1 MPLVPAYLMHRY
13 QLQAAATVLGG
24 RDFTYALKGDGQ
36 TPTTVIDGERQ
47 QAALTALLATLS
59 PDALALSPELVAL
72 IPPRPP
78 MSGNSRELFPR
89 ETGYLFDPVAAAG
102 TASTL
107 TLGVLLDPKRA
118 ARLNQLAAVSDE
130 LPNFPAVLDA
140 LFKATWLD
148 VTANTPLENLIA
160 QQVQRQMVDH
170 LLLLATEQ
178 RGAYAVRAEA
188 WDALNV
194 IKSYVE
200 AQLAAG
206 VEVDAQ
212 PVAEADAI
220 ETNNVDSWRAHYWF
234 IDQQIAAAAQS
245 SDAWRQVGGKV
256 PPGSPI

>member
-1 MPLVPAYLMHRY
+1 
-13 QLQAAATVLGG
+13 
-24 RDFTYALKGDGQ
+24 
-36 TPTTVIDGERQ
+36 
-47 QAALTALLATLS
+47 
-59 PDALALSPELVAL
+59 
-72 IPPRPP
+72 

-107 TLGVLLDPKRA
+107 TLGVLLEPKRA
-118 ARLNQLAAVSDE
+118 ARLNQLAAVSDK
-130 LPNFPAVLDA
+130 LPNFPTVLDA

-148 VTANTPLENLIA
+148 VTANTPLENLLA

-178 RGAYAVRAEA
+178 SGAYAVRAEA
-188 WDALNV
+188 WDALSV
-194 IKSYVE
+194 IKSY
-200 AQLAAG
+200 AKAKRTGG

-212 PVAEADAI
+212 PAAVTDAI
-220 ETNNVDSWRAHYWF
+220 ETNKVDSWRAHYSL
-234 IDQQIAAAAQS
+234 IGQQIAAAAQS

>member
-1 MPLVPAYLMHRY
+1 M
-13 QLQAAATVLGG
+13 
-24 RDFTYALKGDGQ
+24 
-36 TPTTVIDGERQ
+36 
-47 QAALTALLATLS
+47 
-59 PDALALSPELVAL
+59 
-72 IPPRPP
+72 
-78 MSGNSRELFPR
+78 
-89 ETGYLFDPVAAAG
+89 
-102 TASTL
+102 
-107 TLGVLLDPKRA
+107 LLDPTRA
-118 ARLNQLAAVSDE
+118 ARLNQLAVVSDE
-130 LPNFPAVLDA
+130 PPNFPAVLDA

-148 VTANTPLENLIA
+148 VTANTPLDNLIA

-188 WDALNV
+188 WDALQV

-220 ETNNVDSWRAHYWF
+220 ETIKVDRWRAHYWF

>member
-1 MPLVPAYLMHRY
+1 MALVLPPAAYCREIRGSYFLERRAICLILLLRRG
-13 QLQAAATVLGG
+13 QLQ
-24 RDFTYALKGDGQ
+24 R
-36 TPTTVIDGERQ
+36 
-47 QAALTALLATLS
+47 
-59 PDALALSPELVAL
+59 
-72 IPPRPP
+72 
-78 MSGNSRELFPR
+78 
-89 ETGYLFDPVAAAG
+89 
-102 TASTL
+102 L

-118 ARLNQLAAVSDE
+118 ARLNQLAGVSGGG
-130 LPNFPAVLDA
+130 PNFPSVLDA
-140 LFKATWLD
+140 LFKAAWAG
-148 VTANTPLENLIA
+148 VAANTPLEELIA

-178 RGAYAVRAEA
+178 SGAYAVRAEA

-194 IKSYVE
+194 VKSYVE

-212 PVAEADAI
+212 PVVEADAI
-220 ETNNVDSWRAHYWF
+220 KTIKVDRWRAHYWF